1 MVIYHTY
8 FYRNLGTNVSATLLP
23 ENESNLL
30 RARSSSSL
38 YSEDS
43 DDSSVSGISVLSGMS
58 GASSLS
64 GFPNIIGK
72 NEDLFDSAELGSGKK
87 RIGAKRG
94 SSVPKKSYKKSGK
107 ITFTTEYSTDTKTL
121 EVHILRVFDL
131 VSRKQLNEINPFL
144 NVYLHPGKHHKYST
158 KYHKGTR
165 NPYIN
170 EKVFF
175 KDIEKDSFNRYK
187 LRFRVYHYSRVKT
200 KELLGEL
207 EVALSSLDTN
217 VKETF
222 NVDLFIMNQQKVS
235 QFDMLV
241 VCSGL
246 ILAKSKVVDDIIEIS
261 QNTTKYKP
269 FEDTAYT

>member
-1 MVIYHTY
+1 MLYRNIYYTY
-8 FYRNLGTNVSATLLP
+8 FYRTLGTNVLPTLLP

-30 RARSSSSL
+30 RAGSSGSL

-43 DDSSVSGISVLSGMS
+43 DDSSVSGISILSGVS
-58 GASSLS
+58 GTSSVS
-64 GFPNIIGK
+64 GFSNINSK
-72 NEDLFDSAELGSGKK
+72 NEDLFDSAELGNGKR

-94 SSVPKKSYKKSGK
+94 SSVPRKTYKKRGK
-107 ITFTTEYSTDTKTL
+107 IIFTTEYSADTNTL

-131 VSRKQLNEINPFL
+131 ISRKHLNEINPFL
-144 NVYLHPGKHHKYST
+144 SVFLHPGKHQKYST

-175 KDIEKDSFNRYK
+175 KDIEKESFNRYK
-187 LRFRVYHYSRVKT
+187 LCFRVYHYSRVKT

-217 VKETF
+217 AKETF
-222 NVDLFIMNQQKVS
+222 NVDLFIMSQQRVS
-235 QFDMLV
+235 
-241 VCSGL
+241 
-246 ILAKSKVVDDIIEIS
+246 
-261 QNTTKYKP
+261 
-269 FEDTAYT
+269 

>member
-1 MVIYHTY
+1 M
-8 FYRNLGTNVSATLLP
+8 
-23 ENESNLL
+23 
-30 RARSSSSL
+30 RAGSSSSL

-43 DDSSVSGISVLSGMS
+43 DDSSVSGISALSGVS
-58 GASSLS
+58 GASSVS
-64 GFPNIIGK
+64 GGPNINGK

-94 SSVPKKSYKKSGK
+94 SSVPRKSYKKSGK

-131 VSRKQLNEINPFL
+131 ISRKQLNEINPFV
-144 NVYLHPGKHHKYST
+144 NVFLHPGKHQKYST

-235 QFDMLV
+235 QLEYFITFTLKYCFYLNRKFV
-241 VCSGL
+241 L
-246 ILAKSKVVDDIIEIS
+246 DIIWEKGSFILCVRKTF
-261 QNTTKYKP
+261 QNTNVFYPLIHTYIKVFRKICLLTK
-269 FEDTAYT
+269 